1 MNEISGKEIP
11 GPSAWD
17 NPMHTQHDLNTSM
30 LGSPK
35 IPNEINLMTSPNAP
49 CTPQGPP
56 AVSVFNDD
64 LHPELVHQGWRK
76 FWSKREN
83 RPYFWNKLTGES
95 LWETPLIKAQF
106 DPITDPLGI
115 CHAGPQPV
123 TTSPMGLKRRA
134 SEDGGPIAKKF
145 ILPGPWDLEI
155 PTNVIIYERA
165 PTIAPHPHPEIEGY
179 RCGLTSKLRQCYQ
192 ELCQSREGR
201 KKESSF
207 LHSYP
212 SFCFIMKK
220 KLIFLLVA
228 LSIKLYSQMCFL
240 YVYFNLLVVFIFLY
254 NFFIT
259 SE

>member
-1 MNEISGKEIP
+1 MNEISGKDIA
-11 GPSAWD
+11 GSSTWD
-17 NPMHTQHDLNTSM
+17 NQVLPQHEMNPQM

-35 IPNEINLMTSPNAP
+35 IPNDLSLMTSPNAP

-56 AVSVFNDD
+56 AASAFNDD
-64 LHPELVHQGWRK
+64 LHPELIHQGWRK

-95 LWETPLIKAQF
+95 LWETPMIKAQF

-123 TTSPMGLKRRA
+123 TSPMPLKRRA

-165 PTIAPHPHPEIEGY
+165 PTITPHPHPEIESY

-201 KKESSF
+201 HKTALLYIFVLCYE
-207 LHSYP
+207 
-212 SFCFIMKK
+212 C
-220 KLIFLLVA
+220 KLNSMEHINKILLLVLFLA
-228 LSIKLYSQMCFL
+228 KFILYLLS
-240 YVYFNLLVVFIFLY
+240 VVFAVIAREIL
-254 NFFIT
+254 T
-259 SE
+259 